1 MLLIT
6 KIKSYYRVRCV
17 ILILLTFSCISS
29 YAQQAVAVDST
40 ATVVSS
46 NTLLKDKQSSVDF
59 RVPEKN
65 KIREYKNDSR
75 FKYNEPERG
84 LSLWDKIKFWFFNLL
99 NDLLGS
105 VSRTGIPGVI
115 VIIVIVLLICLIIL
129 RIAGV
134 DYRKILGKKE
144 IDTPEID
151 IYTEN
156 VHQMNFESLIA
167 NALKNKDYRL
177 AVRFLYLKNLKQL
190 SDKEIIDWKANK
202 TNYSYQYEI
211 SNSSLRSKF
220 LETTLIFDYIWYGEF
235 PVSENSFEE
244 IQTHMNDLSKMLN
257 NER

>member
-1 MLLIT
+1 MLLIK
-6 KIKSYYRVRCV
+6 KIKDYCKVRSV
-17 ILILLTFSCISS
+17 ILMLLTFLCLFS
-29 YAQQAVAVDST
+29 YAQQLTDST
-40 ATVVSS
+40 TTIESS
-46 NTLLKDKQSSVDF
+46 TLHSNKQSPVNF
-59 RVPEKN
+59 RIPEKS

-84 LSLWDKIKFWFFNLL
+84 LSLWDKIKLWFFSLI
-99 NDLLGS
+99 NDLLGAA
-105 VSRTGIPGVI
+105 SRTGIPGVI
-115 VIIVIVLLICLIIL
+115 VITVIVLLIYLIIL

-156 VHQMNFESLIA
+156 VHKMNFEYLIT
-167 NALKNKDYRL
+167 NAIKNKDYRL

-190 SDKEIIDWKANK
+190 SDKEIIDWNSNK

-211 SNSSLRSKF
+211 SDSSLRSKF

-244 IQTHMNDLSKMLN
+244 IQIHMNDLSKMLN